1 MDNKETSRV
10 AALVSV
16 ADIAKRATTALM
28 MFDNSK
34 HNEISNE
41 DLIVKVNEALRLI
54 KALAENGAKN

>member
-1 MDNKETSRV
+1 MDNKETSRA
-10 AALVSV
+10 AALISN

-41 DLIVKVNEALRLI
+41 DLAIKVNEALRLI
-54 KALAENGAKN
+54 KALAEQNGK

>member
-1 MDNKETSRV
+1 MTNQETSRV
-10 AALVSV
+10 AALISN
-16 ADIAKRATTALM
+16 ADISKRATTALM

-54 KALAENGAKN
+54 KALADAKSL